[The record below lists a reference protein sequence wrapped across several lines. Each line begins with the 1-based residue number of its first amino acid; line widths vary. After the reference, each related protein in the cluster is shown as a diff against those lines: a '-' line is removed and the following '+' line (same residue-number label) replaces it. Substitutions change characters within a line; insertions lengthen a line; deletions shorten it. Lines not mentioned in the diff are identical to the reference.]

1 MTRED
6 RTHAHPVPLR
16 APAAATRLVALGDP
30 HGAIDRVRAAL
41 AAERNPQAMVVTVGD
56 VIGYADGPTSASLV
70 RFLEAEG
77 IPSVRGNHEDW
88 MTADGTMFLVAGD
101 GSTQLDLA
109 QVQTVRAWPWDMDV
123 TFAGHPPVRVT
134 HSLHDP
140 GWEWVTEE
148 TVKPLLA
155 RTGRAQVV
163 VVGHSHR
170 PAIYEVDGLGRITR
184 HPFPFADSEAL
195 DLPIARGIRYVLD
208 AGSLAR
214 PELSRTVRDFSW
226 GTYGVVDLAAAT
238 LSLRRLRAPV
248 SPSALPPSP

>member
-1 MTRED
+1 MTPED

-16 APAAATRLVALGDP
+16 APAGATRLVALGDP
-30 HGAIDRVRAAL
+30 HGAIERVKAAL
-41 AAERNPQAMVVTVGD
+41 AAERNPQTMVVTVGD
-56 VIGYADGPTSASLV
+56 VIGYADGPTSAALV

-101 GSTQLDLA
+101 GSKRLDLA
-109 QVQTVRAWPWDMDV
+109 QVMTVRAWPWDLDV

-140 GWEWVTEE
+140 GWEWVTEA
-148 TVKPLLA
+148 TVGPLLA

-170 PAIYEVDGLGRITR
+170 PAIYAVDAGGRITKQA
-184 HPFPFADSEAL
+184 FPFAESATL
-195 DLPIARGIRYVLD
+195 DVPIARGVRYVLD
-208 AGSLAR
+208 TGSLAR
-214 PELSRTVRDFSW
+214 PELSRATRDFSW
-226 GTYGVVDLAAAT
+226 GTYGVVDLATAT
-238 LSLRRLRAPV
+238 LSLRRIRAPL
-248 SPSALPPSP
+248 SPSSLPPSP